1 MPHPRAA
8 GPPPWS
14 RSEEIDTRT
23 RSLETVARRERA
35 NPLKSLL
42 ATHGT
47 SRETNWCAGSHQ

>member
-14 RSEEIDTRT
+14 RSEEVDTRT

-42 ATHGT
+42 AQGVGKVAV
-47 SRETNWCAGSHQ
+47 SGR